1 MAYTVPSTK
10 EAPMDTTAAVL
21 VGFVLGVAAA
31 VIGQRFFR
39 LRFLTGLPP
48 AQGEAVV
55 TIWLENGEPK
65 LKPKTASLAF
75 GRELTWD
82 IDAAMSAGEV
92 VIDFDRQG
100 AYKGPFEDKPNNPHR
115 DQLVGRGKYRR
126 KKNDSRSIHS
136 NDADQT
142 GHWTYQV
149 TYTLEGKEPMLA
161 DPAVCIRN

>member
-21 VGFVLGVAAA
+21 VGFVLGVAA
-31 VIGQRFFR
+31 VLIGQRVFR

-48 AQGEAVV
+48 AKGDAVV
-55 TIWLENGEPK
+55 RIWLENGEPK

-75 GRELTWD
+75 ARELTWD
-82 IDAAMSAGEV
+82 IDPAMSAGEV
-92 VIDFDRQG
+92 VIDFDPQG
-100 AYKGPFEDKPNNPHR
+100 PYKGPFQDKPNNPHR

-126 KKNDSRSIHS
+126 KKNDSRSILS
-136 NDADQT
+136 NDADKT
-142 GHWTYQV
+142 GYWTYKV
-149 TYTLEGKEPMLA
+149 TYTVDGHELVA